1 MPRIIGG
8 RSDSGISL
16 HGDKA
21 KRDSSREWRRDT
33 ACQGNQ
39 NQPVRGSKALRSTR
53 NIVTDEENRKML
65 EIMCISTYIYGNR
78 ERENGE
84 DEGKKSEE
92 GISRF

>member
-1 MPRIIGG
+1 MESRCTMN
-8 RSDSGISL
+8 
-16 HGDKA
+16 GDKA

-39 NQPVRGSKALRSTR
+39 NQPVRGSKALWSTR
-53 NIVTDEENRKML
+53 NIVTDEERIVKCSNENYMYKY
-65 EIMCISTYIYGNR
+65 TYIYEDR

-92 GISRF
+92 AISRF